1 MLTLG
6 DVTKLLHSAPLG
18 ILLLLAGSAVS
29 CGGDEPEPAPPAVPA
44 AASTEPPTEAPVP
57 EPAPAP
63 EPTPADAPPD
73 AAPEPVVKDSA
84 PAQEEGRLRDA
95 VKAEPAPADPPG
107 PVWSLANTYEERIAN
122 VKAVLATGPGPYA
135 LDLHDLG
142 GWEFDERK
150 KQPFPE
156 HILALD
162 GKELILRGF
171 MLPDVDFENLK
182 KFHLVRSLWGC
193 CFGAPPG
200 PNEIMRVTLSG
211 DGIDYT
217 YKTLEIRGTF
227 RLVFEMTDGL
237 LDDIYRL
244 EATSVRELGF
254 DDPLAPSN
262 ATPEQRAK
270 FEEFIP
276 GQVEF

>member
-1 MLTLG
+1 MPSRTLLGML
-6 DVTKLLHSAPLG
+6 LLC
-18 ILLLLAGSAVS
+18 LLLAVS
-29 CGGDEPEPAPPAVPA
+29 CSDEPEVDPAVSGTVA
-44 AASTEPPTEAPVP
+44 TQEGAPS
-57 EPAPAP
+57 
-63 EPTPADAPPD
+63 EPTPAPAKD
-73 AAPEPVVKDSA
+73 PEEPG
-84 PAQEEGRLRDA
+84 GRLRDG
-95 VKAEPAPADPPG
+95 VKTEQAPAEPVG
-107 PVWSLANTYEERIAN
+107 PTWSLATTYEERIAN
-122 VKAVLATGPGPYA
+122 VKAALASGQEPIA
-135 LDLHDLG
+135 LDIHDLG

-150 KQPFPE
+150 QQPFPE
-156 HILALD
+156 HILALE

-200 PNEIMRVTLSG
+200 PNEIMRITLSG
-211 DGIDYT
+211 KGIDYT
-217 YKTLEIRGTF
+217 YKTLEVRGVF
-227 RLVFEMTDGL
+227 RTVFEMTDGL

-262 ATPEQRAK
+262 VTPEQKAK
-270 FEEFIP
+270 FEEFVP

>member
-1 MLTLG
+1 MHPRAL
-6 DVTKLLHSAPLG
+6 LG
-18 ILLLLAGSAVS
+18 ILLLLAAGAAS
-29 CGGDEPEPAPPAVPA
+29 CGGDQ
-44 AASTEPPTEAPVP
+44 P

-63 EPTPADAPPD
+63 PAASGAPAPEIGKEFDPAAPPV
-73 AAPEPVVKDSA
+73 AEAPTEAPREVPPEPP
-84 PAQEEGRLRDA
+84 PATGTGGLRDT
-95 VKAEPAPADPPG
+95 VKTEPAPPEPAG
-107 PVWSLANTYEERIAN
+107 PTWSLANTYEERVAN
-122 VKAVLATGPGPYA
+122 VKAALATGPGPYA

-156 HILALD
+156 HILALE

-200 PNEIMRVTLSG
+200 PNEIMRVTLAG
-211 DGIDYT
+211 EGIDYT

-254 DDPLAPSN
+254 DDPLAPTN
-262 ATPEQRAK
+262 VTPEQRAK
-270 FEEFIP
+270 FEEFVP